1 MINFG
6 VTKES
11 ITRAIMFSHTII
23 TIIKV
28 DIYYHTT
35 EKSMIKFET
44 ITDIFDSQYVN
55 NIVITHLKGQ
65 ALDIVTRPH
74 DCDEFFTLL
83 KNVNES
89 PDVSGYVQINN
100 NEWDSHSAI
109 EKLVDQVLEDTGHV
123 AGGGRQYGYQHD
135 VIAARFRHSMGRTLL
150 TMIQFS
156 KPAIAGMQGRI
167 SGEYLGHTLAYDA
180 RLATADTTF
189 SFDSIHTGL
198 PASPGITC
206 LMPRYIGIG
215 RTMSLLQSGST
226 IDAKEA
232 YSLGLITEI
241 VEDPQE
247 LIEHCTKRIQIAT
260 ANHRHLVKYYR
271 QHILPSVTEVKDAV
285 ESYIDAMARSINQL
299 RKNR

>member
-1 MINFG
+1 MSKI
-6 VTKES
+6 E
-11 ITRAIMFSHTII
+11 A
-23 TIIKV
+23 
-28 DIYYHTT
+28 
-35 EKSMIKFET
+35 
-44 ITDIFDSQYVN
+44 ITDIFESQFVN
-55 NIVITHLKGQ
+55 NIAITQLKGQ
-65 ALDIVTRPH
+65 ALDIVTKPQ
-74 DCDEFFTLL
+74 DCEEFFNLL
-83 KNVNES
+83 KTVNDS
-89 PDVSGYVQINN
+89 PEVLGYVQIHDSA
-100 NEWDSHSAI
+100 WDSHSAVD
-109 EKLVDQVLEDTGHV
+109 ELVDLILKDTGHV
-123 AGGGRQYGYQHD
+123 IGGGRQFGYQHD

-180 RLATADTTF
+180 RIATADTTF

-226 IDAKEA
+226 IDAQEA

-247 LIEHCTKRIQIAT
+247 LIEHCTKRIQTAT
-260 ANHRHLVKYYR
+260 ASHRHPVKYYR
-271 QHILPSVTEVKDAV
+271 QHILPSAAEVKDAV
-285 ESYIDAMARSINQL
+285 ENYIDAMARSIVQL